1 MCPFLFSKLL
11 DIHVGLAFLFSVS
24 VNQLVYFQNSFE
36 RNLTQFEV
44 GIIFQFGLNLDS
56 VLYSYIHLVERM
68 SKLLTVLLQLYSVS
82 LIRVFPHYKSAL
94 IEFFNA
100 YNLQSYH
107 SFSSAWN

>member
-1 MCPFLFSKLL
+1 MSVLPSY
-11 DIHVGLAFLFSVS
+11 LALALINWFIFRIVLK
-24 VNQLVYFQNSFE
+24 E
-36 RNLTQFEV
+36 ILTQFEV

-94 IEFFNA
+94 IEFFNV